1 MYNNNDIKRQ
11 ILNFKE
17 IIKKGKKV
25 KGRYFL
31 GKTFSAKLF
40 IKLCSKVVDISIIAL
55 EILNFEKENRTKED
69 IETVLPW
76 MKNLYYFYEFISIKE
91 TEESKKEILRQFIWL
106 LYRKIF
112 NKNSIIYI

>member
-31 GKTFSAKLF
+31 GKTFSAKL
-40 IKLCSKVVDISIIAL
+40 SII
-55 EILNFEKENRTKED
+55 
-69 IETVLPW
+69 
-76 MKNLYYFYEFISIKE
+76 
-91 TEESKKEILRQFIWL
+91 
-106 LYRKIF
+106 
-112 NKNSIIYI
+112 